1 MKRRIESWEE
11 QRQQQINKFIG
22 DWNWESVFRYW
33 SNRLDDFN
41 ITLAPLFQ
49 VIRVHDPANPNG
61 RQSEIVW
68 WRTKSIQSEHMNC
81 QRHFDKFPGTRG
93 PTHPDS
99 IGYSVGEST
108 TIQYLWEN
116 KSDPE
121 IVAAILLAGSL
132 FSRMGSARA
141 NYPKENWPPI
151 QVVKILEDLACS
163 RWLGSGKYDTWH
175 YSCTTV
181 LPWVSEDY
189 IYKIDSMH
197 ALIRYLA
204 EEHAVVFLNY
214 RPVVIE
220 FTVERDPFIANAL
233 NQEYKAERL
242 RKAEWENQMKADKA
256 AANQRLEA
264 LRLKHPRYGE
274 WGSIAIDE
282 LERLVW
288 SKPTSQL
295 AAEFGVSDV
304 AIGKRCNALGIVK
317 PPQGFW
323 SKVAV
328 GKIPHPDG
336 KPLTKRVSKA
346 NTPNLKVVR

>member
-1 MKRRIESWEE
+1 MKRKIESWEE
-11 QRQQQINKFIG
+11 QRQHQIDEFIG
-22 DWNWESVFRYW
+22 DWNWEKVFRYW

-49 VIRVHDPANPNG
+49 VVRVHDPANPSG
-61 RQSEIVW
+61 RPSEIAW
-68 WRTKSIQSEHMNC
+68 WPTKSIQSQHMDC
-81 QRHFDKFPGTRG
+81 QRHFDTHPDTRG
-93 PTHPDS
+93 PTHPDAIVS
-99 IGYSVGEST
+99 SVGETT
-108 TIQYLWEN
+108 TIKYLWEN

-121 IVAAILLAGSL
+121 IVSAILLASSF
-132 FSRMGSARA
+132 FSRIGSARKH
-141 NYPKENWPPI
+141 YPENWPPFSA
-151 QVVKILEDLACS
+151 VKVLADWVFS
-163 RWLGSGKYDTWH
+163 RWLGSDLHSPWH

-181 LPWVSEDY
+181 LPWWSEDSV
-189 IYKIDSMH
+189 YKIDSMH

-204 EEHAVVFLNY
+204 EEHAVILLNY

-220 FTVERDPFIANAL
+220 FTAERDPFIAGAL
-233 NQEYKAERL
+233 NQKYKAEQQRH
-242 RKAEWENQMKADKA
+242 AEWENQRKADEMVE
-256 AANQRLEA
+256 NQCVEA
-264 LRLKHPRYGE
+264 LKLKHPRYGE
-274 WGSIAIDE
+274 WGSITMEE

-323 SKVAV
+323 NKVAA

-346 NTPNLKVVR
+346 NTPNLKSVL